1 MISSELLRQYPHFAG
16 ITDDCLKDIAMVSE
30 KREFEAGEDL
40 MVEGNTAK
48 SLCLMISGEVSV
60 IYRLGDDREVV
71 ADSLVK
77 GDAFGWSALL
87 EPHILTASCRGH
99 KDGEIIKIDAEHL
112 RSICDE
118 NIFCGYQILGEVSKT
133 LRDRL
138 SAMRVQIAAQ
148 ALEISN

>member
-1 MISSELLRQYPHFAG
+1 MVSPELLRHYPYFAG
-16 ITDDCLKDIAMVSE
+16 VTDKCLKDIAMVSK
-30 KREFEAGEDL
+30 KREFQVGEDL
-40 MVEGNTAK
+40 IIEGNTATN
-48 SLCLMISGEVSV
+48 LCLMVSGEVNV

-71 ADSLVK
+71 ADSLIK

-99 KDGEIIKIDAEHL
+99 KEGEIIEIQAENL

-118 NIFCGYQILGEVSKT
+118 NIACGYQIISEVSKT

-148 ALEISN
+148 A

>member
-1 MISSELLRQYPHFAG
+1 MVSPELLRQYPHFAG
-16 ITDDCLKDIAMVSE
+16 VTEDCLKKIAMVSE
-30 KREFEAGEDL
+30 KRGFQAGEDL
-40 MVEGNTAK
+40 LIEGNTATK
-48 SLCLMISGEVSV
+48 LCLMISGEVNV

-77 GDAFGWSALL
+77 GDSFGWSALL

-99 KDGEIIKIDAEHL
+99 KDGEIIEIEALSL

-118 NIFCGYQILGEVSKT
+118 DIPCGYQILNGVAKT

-148 ALEISN
+148 A

>member
-1 MISSELLRQYPHFAG
+1 MVSPELLRQYPHFAG
-16 ITDDCLKDIAMVSE
+16 VTEDCLKAIAMVSE
-30 KREFEAGEDL
+30 KRGFQAGEDL
-40 MVEGNTAK
+40 LIEGHTATK
-48 SLCLMISGEVSV
+48 LCLMVSGEVNV

-99 KDGEIIKIDAEHL
+99 KEEEIIKIDAENL

-118 NIFCGYQILGEVSKT
+118 NIACGYQIISEVSKT

-148 ALEISN
+148 S

>member
-1 MISSELLRQYPHFAG
+1 MISPELLRQYPHFAG
-16 ITDDCLKDIAMVSE
+16 VTNDCLKAIAMASE
-30 KREFEAGEDL
+30 KREFQAGEDL
-40 MVEGNTAK
+40 LIEGNPAT
-48 SLCLMISGEVSV
+48 SLCLMVSGEVDV

-87 EPHILTASCRGH
+87 APHVLTASCRGH
-99 KDGEIIKIDAEHL
+99 KAGEIIEIEALVL
-112 RSICDE
+112 RAICED
-118 NIFCGYQILGEVSKT
+118 NIACGYQIINEVSKT

-148 ALEISN
+148 N

>member
-1 MISSELLRQYPHFAG
+1 MVSPELLRQYPHFAG
-16 ITDDCLKDIAMVSE
+16 ISDDCLKAIAMVSE
-30 KREFEAGEDL
+30 KREFQAGEDL
-40 MVEGNTAK
+40 LIEGNTAT
-48 SLCLMISGEVSV
+48 SLCLMVSGEVNV

-99 KDGEIIKIDAEHL
+99 KDGEIIEIEAENL

-118 NIFCGYQILGEVSKT
+118 NLVCGYQILNEVSKT

-138 SAMRVQIAAQ
+138 SALRVQIATQ
-148 ALEISN
+148 T